1 MKRNDAKHLCDFLD
15 GTGLHKHFVGTS
27 WRPLRTATTTLI
39 CLLLLLNF
47 FVAALVTAGWIDA
60 VEGERACIRYEGKRE
75 SNFRDKYGVCAYS
88 KKSITTTTN
97 TSTPKRPEFP
107 LQCIEGINVTQGC
120 PRTYPNTHD
129 PANPSRPSNLTCPSY
144 FRWIHE
150 DLRPWKETG
159 ITRDMIERGH
169 MTANFK
175 LFIVDGKAYIEKY
188 RQSVQS
194 RDMFTL
200 WGILQLLRVY
210 PGRLPDL
217 ELIFSCGDLPVIPS
231 KKFRGP
237 NANPPPSFHYCGDE
251 ESLDIVFPDWSFWG
265 WPETNIK
272 PWGSLLQIIKEGNKR
287 TKWEDRVPYAYW
299 KGNPTVARTR
309 MDLLKCNVSDKNDWN
324 THLYIQN
331 WKQES
336 KHGFKDS
343 NLENQCK
350 HRYKIYI
357 EGNAWSVS
365 EKYILACDSMTLYVR
380 PRYYDFFTRGMEP
393 LQHFWPIRD
402 NSKCTSLKF
411 AVEWGNNHKDKVKAI
426 GEAASNFIQED
437 LKMDYVYDYMFH
449 VLNEYAK
456 LLKFKPTIPP
466 NAVELCSEK
475 MACPATGTWKK
486 FMVESMVKSP
496 SDELPCTL
504 PPPYDPLAL
513 RDLLERKANSTRQV
527 EAWENEYW
535 QSIDKKQ

>member
-1 MKRNDAKHLCDFLD
+1 MKRNNAKHLCDFLD
-15 GTGLHKHFVGTS
+15 GTGLHRHFVGTS
-27 WRPLRTATTTLI
+27 WRPLKKITAATI
-39 CLLLLLNF
+39 IFLLLIF
-47 FVAALVTAGWIDA
+47 FVAALVPAGWIDA
-60 VEGERACIRYEGKRE
+60 FIFSG
-75 SNFRDKYGVCAYS
+75 AYS

-107 LQCIEGINVTQGC
+107 LQCTEGINVTQAC
-120 PRTYPNTHD
+120 PRTYPTTHD
-129 PANPSRPSNLTCPSY
+129 PTNPSRPSNLTCPSY

-159 ITRDMIERGH
+159 ITRDMIEKARR
-169 MTANFK
+169 TAHFR
-175 LFIVDGKAYIEKY
+175 LLIVDGKAYIEKY
-188 RQSVQS
+188 RQSFQT

-210 PGRLPDL
+210 SGRLPDL
-217 ELIFSCGDLPVIPS
+217 ELMFNCGDRPVIPS
-231 KKFRGP
+231 KDFQGP
-237 NANPPPSFHYCGDE
+237 NAGPPPLFRYCSDE
-251 ESLDIVFPDWSFWG
+251 GSLDIVFPDWSFWG
-265 WPETNIK
+265 WPEVNIK
-272 PWGSLLQIIKEGNKR
+272 PWRSLLQSIKEGNKR

-299 KGNPTVARTR
+299 KGNPNVAPTR
-309 MDLLKCNVSDKNDWN
+309 MGLLKCNDSDKNDWN
-324 THLYIQN
+324 TRLYIQI
-331 WKQES
+331 W
-336 KHGFKDS
+336 FY
-343 NLENQCK
+343 
-350 HRYKIYI
+350 RYKIYI
-357 EGNAWSVS
+357 EGLAWSVS
-365 EKYILACDSMTLYVR
+365 EKYIMACDSMTLYVR
-380 PRYYDFFTRGMEP
+380 PRYHDFFIRGMEP

-411 AVEWGNNHKDKVKAI
+411 AVEWGNNHEDKAKAI

-437 LKMDYVYDYMFH
+437 LEMDYVYDYMFH
-449 VLNEYAK
+449 VLNKYAK

-475 MACPATGTWKK
+475 MACHATGTCKK
-486 FMVESMVKSP
+486 FMVESMVESP

-513 RDLLERKANSTRQV
+513 RDFLERKANSTRQV

>member
-1 MKRNDAKHLCDFLD
+1 MKHLCDFLD
-15 GTGLHKHFVGTS
+15 VTRLHRHIAK
-27 WRPLRTATTTLI
+27 RTVTITLI
-39 CLLLLLNF
+39 FLLLLLIF
-47 FVAALVTAGWIDA
+47 LVAALVSAGWID
-60 VEGERACIRYEGKRE
+60 VFMFSG
-75 SNFRDKYGVCAYS
+75 AYS
-88 KKSITTTTN
+88 KKSITTTT
-97 TSTPKRPEFP
+97 PKIPEFP
-107 LQCIEGINVTQGC
+107 LQCIEEINVTQGC
-120 PRTYPNTHD
+120 PRTYPTTHN
-129 PANPSRPSNLTCPSY
+129 PANSSRPSNLTCPSY

-159 ITRDMIERGH
+159 ITRDMIERAR
-169 MTANFK
+169 MTADFR
-175 LFIVDGKAYIEKY
+175 LLIVDGKAYLEKY
-188 RQSVQS
+188 RQSFQS

-217 ELIFSCGDLPVIPS
+217 ELMFNCGDLPVIPS
-231 KKFRGP
+231 KDFQGP
-237 NANPPPSFHYCGDE
+237 NASLPPSFHYCSDE
-251 ESLDIVFPDWSFWG
+251 GSLDIVFPDWSFWG
-265 WPETNIK
+265 WAEINIK
-272 PWGSLLQIIKEGNKR
+272 PWTSLLQGLKEGNKR

-299 KGNPTVARTR
+299 KGNPYVASTR
-309 MDLLKCNVSDKNDWN
+309 QDLLKCNVN
-324 THLYIQN
+324 TRLYVQN
-331 WKQES
+331 WEKES
-336 KHGFKDS
+336 KEGFKNS

-357 EGNAWSVS
+357 EGRAWSVS
-365 EKYILACDSMTLYVR
+365 EKYIMACDSMTLYVR
-380 PRYYDFFTRGMEP
+380 SRFYDFFTRGMEP
-393 LQHFWPIRD
+393 LRHFWPIRD

-411 AVEWGNNHKDKVKAI
+411 AVEWGNNHKDKAKAI
-426 GEAASNFIQED
+426 GEAASNFMQED

-486 FMVESMVKSP
+486 FMVESMVGSP
-496 SDELPCTL
+496 GDELPCTL

-513 RDLLERKANSTRQV
+513 RDFLERKANSTRQV

-535 QSIDKKQ
+535 QSINKKQ

>member
-1 MKRNDAKHLCDFLD
+1 MLVKLLGPRSQKLETIEWGLPVTLCTISPRSVVSLYSFSSKESL
-15 GTGLHKHFVGTS
+15 
-27 WRPLRTATTTLI
+27 
-39 CLLLLLNF
+39 
-47 FVAALVTAGWIDA
+47 
-60 VEGERACIRYEGKRE
+60 RYEGERE
-75 SNFRDKYGVCAYS
+75 SNFRDKYGFIFSGANS

-107 LQCIEGINVTQGC
+107 LQCTKGINVTQSC
-120 PRTYPNTHD
+120 PRTYPTTHN
-129 PANPSRPSNLTCPSY
+129 PPNPSHPSNHTCPSY

-159 ITRDMIERGH
+159 ITRDMIKQARKIAH
-169 MTANFK
+169 FR
-175 LFIVDGKAYIEKY
+175 LLIVDGKAFIEKY
-188 RQSVQS
+188 SQSFQT

-217 ELIFSCGDLPVIPS
+217 ELMFNCGDQPS
-231 KKFRGP
+231 SHQRTLGARMLARHRCFDTARMRELGYCVPRLVFLGLESCVTYEFRFYQFP
-237 NANPPPSFHYCGDE
+237 ILAHLKSKESKTLAHKLWANFYFGR
-251 ESLDIVFPDWSFWG
+251 V
-265 WPETNIK
+265 ETNVK
-272 PWGSLLQIIKEGNKR
+272 PWRSLLQSIKEGNKR

-299 KGNPTVARTR
+299 KGNPNVARTR

-324 THLYIQN
+324 TRLYIQN
-331 WKQES
+331 WEQES
-336 KHGFKDS
+336 KQGFKDS

-350 HRYKIYI
+350 HR
-357 EGNAWSVS
+357 
-365 EKYILACDSMTLYVR
+365 
-380 PRYYDFFTRGMEP
+380 PRYHDFFMRGMEP

-411 AVEWGNNHKDKVKAI
+411 AVEWGNNHKDKAKAI

-475 MACPATGTWKK
+475 MACLATGTCKK
-486 FMVESMVKSP
+486 FMVESMVGSP

-513 RDLLERKANSTRQV
+513 HDFLVRKANSTRQV

-535 QSIDKKQ
+535 QSIEKRQ

>member
-1 MKRNDAKHLCDFLD
+1 MSLSSTSIRSVVRWFSFRLKESVLALD
-15 GTGLHKHFVGTS
+15 T
-27 WRPLRTATTTLI
+27 
-39 CLLLLLNF
+39 
-47 FVAALVTAGWIDA
+47 
-60 VEGERACIRYEGKRE
+60 RE
-75 SNFRDKYGVCAYS
+75 SESQIFVTSAYS
-88 KKSITTTTN
+88 KKSIPTTTN

-159 ITRDMIERGH
+159 ITRDMIERAH

-251 ESLDIVFPDWSFWG
+251 GSLDIVFPDWSFWG

-350 HRYKIYI
+350 HSNFVLYKIYI